1 MKVAFVMIK
10 CDLGK
15 VSHVANAIAEI
26 EGVSEVHSITGP
38 YDLLVKFYAPSYDAF
53 GDLVP
58 DVLQKIPGIRET
70 DTLLTFQAYKSEQ

>member
-15 VSHVANAIAEI
+15 VSHVANALIEI
-26 EGVSEVHSITGP
+26 DGVSEVHSITGP
-38 YDLLVKFYAPSYDAF
+38 YDLLVKLYALTYEAF

-58 DVLQKIPGIRET
+58 DVLQKLPGVRET